1 MVEVTQ
7 EKLLAGA
14 RNLKAKGY
22 TPQQVDAWLQ
32 THNSSLDAMK
42 QFVATQKAKADQMAK
57 EWRERAKPTTAGD
70 KVAEF
75 MVTNPYA
82 RQAGFALQGIS
93 NAGLNPAGY
102 VARAA
107 GMDTRPLEA
116 QNAAERITELAGQYG
131 YDAAAM
137 ATGLSG
143 LAEAGVGG
151 AGVGGNVIKAL
162 AEGGMPLAE
171 TSALGSAVLT
181 GGVNPQSTFG
191 RILTDTAG
199 GVLAPAT
206 AAKMTQ
212 LPRSLSAAGKAVKDA
227 FSLAPESENIKNLR
241 EIKKLKRNINTE
253 SLDEA
258 MAEAERTGRSAIE
271 VGDDA
276 VVQAAQ
282 MARQQTPEARQI
294 ITKNLQDILEAQKA
308 RTRGVIDE
316 NLGTK
321 GKTTVADVVEAAK
334 KKAAP
339 LYKDIENMEDLA
351 KYETRDLP
359 QQNFN
364 RWNAGNTIVDENG
377 QPLDLYHGTRANF
390 DAFDISK
397 AGQSNGGISKIGFWL
412 TPEKQIAKE
421 FSNTWYGGNKPRVIQ
436 TYVNMKNPKVYKSVD
451 NTNALKKIE
460 SDINNV
466 KNKMQEIKGKMSNS
480 DLSQLRGFMQYD
492 DYDEVAK
499 MYGYSSET
507 AKNARNYWDFDKQLD
522 DLLFEERVL
531 KANDSY
537 DQLMN
542 DLDEYSEFVQHIDGV
557 KDFRRGSHISRIAI
571 KNPDEAVA
579 KLKERLKKEG
589 YDGIIIENTNRDTD
603 VIGKNATQ
611 YIAFEPNQIK
621 SVKNS
626 GAWSESPSLTDAG
639 WTPESQSELAKV
651 IQDNDVFADAVKN
664 IKRAYSSLKGLP
676 DTDPRVVMEARK
688 LLSKQTIGNDPTLA
702 YQAKQ
707 TLKEIDPIINKVTE
721 GKLEQANKIYENAYK
736 FEKAADMGRDV
747 FNNRQSIEE
756 FKQNLK
762 KLSAGEKDAVKIGV
776 RDEMVNKLGAAYNEN
791 ITNKKFLVDNTRQK
805 LKAILGKQ
813 EGDAVIDEAEQAYKL
828 TQNANRVLSGSQ
840 TAEKSG
846 LRDRLQGIRRFV
858 RNPIDTTIDTIAAPF
873 DNYNNVRL
881 ANALTNPNLAK
892 VYNQMRLQQI
902 IAQATQPQKI
912 NYMPYLLAAENYA
925 NQ

>member
-151 AGVGGNVIKAL
+151 TGLTGNVIKAL

-171 TSALGSAVLT
+171 TSALGSAFLT

-191 RILTDTAG
+191 RFLTDTAG
-199 GVLAPAT
+199 GVLAPVT

-227 FSLAPESENIKNLR
+227 FTFTPESDAVKNLR
-241 EIKKLKRNINTE
+241 EIKKLQRNINTG

-258 MAEAERTGRSAIE
+258 MAEAERTGRSVLE

-334 KKAAP
+334 QKAAP
-339 LYKDIENMEDLA
+339 LYKDIENMGDLA
-351 KYETRDLP
+351 AYETRDLP

-377 QPLDLYHGTRANF
+377 KPLDLYHGTLNDFDEFSKKMIGSRYTQDDNGFFFIDKENIAKDYATSEF
-390 DAFDISK
+390 DATRK
-397 AGQSNGGISKIGFWL
+397 G
-412 TPEKQIAKE
+412 
-421 FSNTWYGGNKPRVIQ
+421 
-436 TYVNMKNPKVYKSVD
+436 KVLPVKVRG
-451 NTNALKKIE
+451 
-460 SDINNV
+460 
-466 KNKMQEIKGKMSNS
+466 KNKLKINPEWAKKNGLGKPFDREDSISFWDNYHDFIM
-480 DLSQLRGFMQYD
+480 
-492 DYDEVAK
+492 DEVKKAK
-499 MYGYSSET
+499 ADSVII
-507 AKNARNYWDFDKQLD
+507 D
-522 DLLFEERVL
+522 D
-531 KANDSY
+531 
-537 DQLMN
+537 
-542 DLDEYSEFVQHIDGV
+542 G
-557 KDFRRGSHISRIAI
+557 
-571 KNPDEAVA
+571 
-579 KLKERLKKEG
+579 
-589 YDGIIIENTNRDTD
+589 
-603 VIGKNATQ
+603 TQ
-611 YIAFEPNQIK
+611 KMVVAFEPNQIK

-626 GAWSESPSLTDAG
+626 GAWSESPSLSDAG

-747 FNNRQSIEE
+747 FNNRQSVDE

-791 ITNKKFLVDNTRQK
+791 ITNKKFLVDNVRQK
-805 LKAILGKQ
+805 LKALLGDKS
-813 EGDAVIDEAEQAYKL
+813 GDAVIDEAEQTYKL
-828 TQNANRVLSGSQ
+828 VQNANKVLSGSQ
-840 TAEKSG
+840 TSEKSG
-846 LRDRLQGIRRFV
+846 LRDRLHGLRRFV
-858 RNPIDTTIDTIAAPF
+858 RNPIDTTVDAIAAPF
-873 DNYNNVRL
+873 DNHNNVRL
-881 ANALTNPNLAK
+881 ANALTNPELAK
-892 VYNQMRLQQI
+892 VYNQMRLKQI
-902 IAQATQPQKI
+902 IARQTQPQTI